1 MLPLTVAG
9 AESLYLLNRYIVLPG
24 VEKAVIEGS
33 ILAGQEWDEAEA
45 EVATIR
51 RKVFNP
57 VFDFVDKNEKAVYD
71 WLTGKDSKEVEEV
84 LDRVETK
91 A

>member
-33 ILAGQEWDEAEA
+33 ILAGQE
-45 EVATIR
+45 
-51 RKVFNP
+51 
-57 VFDFVDKNEKAVYD
+57 
-71 WLTGKDSKEVEEV
+71 
-84 LDRVETK
+84 
-91 A
+91 